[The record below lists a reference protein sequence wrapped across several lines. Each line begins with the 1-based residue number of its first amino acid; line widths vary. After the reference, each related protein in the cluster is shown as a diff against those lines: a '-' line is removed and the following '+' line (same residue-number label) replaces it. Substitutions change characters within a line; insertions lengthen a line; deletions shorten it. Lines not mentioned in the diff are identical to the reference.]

1 MRQRQ
6 DLNGMWDFQIDKKD
20 VGEKNAWYESRL
32 EDSIQIEVPHI
43 WQREED
49 YVEYCGAAWYEKQF
63 PLEEIP
69 SNNRAFLYFGAVD
82 FHARVWLNGEYI
94 GEHEGGFTPFE
105 LEVTEK
111 LNHDENI
118 LSVRVYDP
126 SDNAE
131 IPIGK
136 QGSWYTR
143 VSGIWQEVY
152 LEFRSDSFIDYV
164 HVIPDVDDGR
174 ADVTISV
181 AGDLNDLEAEIIV
194 SEHQNNNR
202 VFANYFGSLN
212 TDKTNQFDLPIKD
225 VQLWTPENPYLYDIK
240 VNLKKDDVVVDSY
253 ETYFGMRKV
262 EYSHDQILLNGK
274 PLYIRGALDQAFYPD
289 TIYTAPNDEWI
300 QNEIK
305 LAKSMGFNMLR
316 KHIKVEIP
324 RYLYWADRMGM
335 LIWAEPPNVVKWS
348 NQSNRRFYNEL
359 VGMINRDYNHPSIII
374 WSLYNEEWGLEW
386 DLANDVEKQKY
397 IIEMYENIR
406 ELDSTR
412 LICDNSGWTHV
423 KTDINDYHSYFSLPE
438 QFGEWKQELDDY
450 IINTPEK
457 NYVDGYSPNGEPIIV
472 SEFGVWGLPSIK
484 KLVDYY
490 GGTPS
495 WFANLGD
502 DTHGEDFKKP
512 LTIFENFER
521 YQLNRIFGDK
531 ENLALHSQ
539 HRMFRAC
546 QSLIEEMRKRPKI
559 NGYVVTEFS
568 DIEWETNGWLDYTR
582 DMKAGFEKSSI
593 FNGPLV
599 VMADGVTRNMWSED
613 KETWD
618 IIISNHNQEEL
629 NGTLEWE
636 IPNTEIQGNMKLDE
650 GDSLFVKLPQVIQ
663 FTVPAVEKADFY
675 KLVLRIRREGE
686 IIAWN
691 EVEITISPRKTIS
704 PVTVFPY
711 DMNDTFVGNL
721 TDNGLKIVNT
731 FYTADIVVTCTLNT
745 EVLDYYRNGGHVL
758 FLAENGDKVEEKGQ
772 FTFRELDRGESW
784 NRTSSFNYV
793 DTDYFENLPLNK
805 EMGWEMDGLY
815 PDYVIPFS
823 NYHKLGGTIGRIVY
837 MFGNDSI
844 PDNSEIISG
853 YFQGWA
859 GQAGGS
865 MIVQKSAEGS
875 LTLTTWKLL
884 ENYGDHPIATQI
896 VNHLINKTR

>member
-6 DLNGMWDFQIDKKD
+6 DLNGKWDFQVDKND
-20 VGEKNAWYESRL
+20 IGETNAWYQDRL
-32 EDSIQIEVPHI
+32 KDSIHVEVPHI
-43 WQREED
+43 WQREEE

-63 PLEEIP
+63 SLEDIPL
-69 SNNRAFLYFGAVD
+69 NKRAFLYFGAVD

-105 LEVTEK
+105 LEITEQLK
-111 LNHDENI
+111 HENI

-136 QGSWYTR
+136 QGTWYTR

-152 LEFRSDSFIDYV
+152 VEFRSESFIDCV
-164 HVIPDVDDGR
+164 HVIPDVENEK
-174 ADVTISV
+174 AKVKVSV
-181 AGDLNDLEAEIIV
+181 SGILNDLETEIIV
-194 SEHQNNNR
+194 TEHQDNKK
-202 VFANYFGSLN
+202 VFANYYSAI
-212 TDKTNQFDLPIKD
+212 DAQRINQYTLPIKD
-225 VQLWTPENPYLYDIK
+225 MQLWTPDNPYLYD
-240 VNLKKDDVVVDSY
+240 VRVVLKKDDVIVDVY
-253 ETYFGMRKV
+253 ESYFGMRKV
-262 EYSHDQILLNGK
+262 EFTDGQLLLNDK

-300 QNEIK
+300 QNEIR
-305 LAKSMGFNMLR
+305 LAKKMGFNLLR

-359 VGMINRDYNHPSIII
+359 LGMINRDFNHPSIII

-406 ELDSTR
+406 DIDHTR

-423 KTDINDYHSYFSLPE
+423 KTDINDYHSYFTLPE
-438 QFGEWKQELDDY
+438 QFGKWQQELDNH
-450 IINTPEK
+450 IINSPEK

-484 KLVDYY
+484 KLVEHY

-539 HRMFRAC
+539 KRMFRAC

-582 DMKAGFEKSSI
+582 DMKAGFEKASN

-599 VMADGVTRNMWSED
+599 VMADKVTRNMWSGD
-613 KETWD
+613 KQVWD
-618 IIISNHNQEEL
+618 VMISNHDQEEL
-629 NGTLEWE
+629 DGTVEWE
-636 IPNTEIQGNMKLDE
+636 LSNTEIRGEIKLDE
-650 GDSLFVKLPQVIQ
+650 KNALFVKLPEAIQ
-663 FTVPAVEKADFY
+663 FTAPIVGKANFY
-675 KLVLRIRREGE
+675 KLLLRIRKGGKV
-686 IIAWN
+686 IACN
-691 EVEITISPRKTIS
+691 EVELTISPRKAINS
-704 PVTVFPY
+704 PVKVFPY
-711 DMNDTFVGNL
+711 DMNEAFVRSL
-721 TDNGLKIVNT
+721 TKSGLNVVNT
-731 FYTADIVVTCTLNT
+731 FAEADMVVTDTLK
-745 EVLDYYRNGGHVL
+745 ESVLNYYREGGRVL
-758 FLAENGDKVEEKGQ
+758 FLAENGDRLEEKGQ

-793 DTDYFENLPLNK
+793 ETDYFPHVPLNK
-805 EMGWEMDGLY
+805 EMGWELDGLY
-815 PDYVIPFS
+815 PAYVIPFS

-844 PDNSEIISG
+844 PASSDIISG
-853 YFQGWA
+853 YFQGWG

-865 MIVQKSAEGS
+865 MIVQKNAKGS
-875 LTLTTWKLL
+875 LTLTTWKLID
-884 ENYGDHPIATQI
+884 NYGTHPIATQI
-896 VNHLINKTR
+896 VNHLISKY